1 VTIRGVLR
9 SLADIG
15 LLQII
20 SHGGAFFSSSTPPKA
35 WEIFSIGALME
46 SYATRLAVS
55 VGPLA
60 DDVMIERENA
70 LERTNNPADRDKP
83 IDLIKT
89 VFQFHL
95 IAQQGGRELL
105 LTQLEKHQAQ
115 IRQLIFKTNPYQSD
129 PVSEVESN
137 QRVLEA
143 IRSGDGALAEHA
155 ILAHH
160 SASGKRLAQRMS
172 ALDLRRRA
180 ETTADGRV
188 ITA

>member
-1 VTIRGVLR
+1 VTIRVVLR

-20 SHGGAFFSSSTPPKA
+20 SHRGAFFSSLTPPKA
-35 WEIFSIGALME
+35 WEIFSIRAPME

-60 DDVMIERENA
+60 DDVMIELENA

-89 VFQFHL
+89 VVQFHL
-95 IAQQGGRELL
+95 IAQQSGHELL
-105 LTQLEKHQAQ
+105 LSQLENHQAQ
-115 IRQLIFKTNPYQSD
+115 IRRLIFKTKLFQSD

-137 QRVLEA
+137 QQVLAA

-155 ILAHH
+155 ILEHQ
-160 SASGKRLAQRMS
+160 SASGKRLVQRMS
-172 ALDLRRRA
+172 ALDVRRRA
-180 ETTADGRV
+180 ETTADGGV
-188 ITA
+188 ITT